1 MPLDTIRSLGAKM
14 FLNKQFAYLGEVV
27 DVEIDPRLD
36 SAVLLVALKG
46 EAERVRLEVSYRV
59 DPESLVLEHFRCER
73 EWIEVTLNR
82 FFAGKRFDIGDGLV
96 QTLVKHLL

>member
-14 FLNKQFAYLGEVV
+14 FLNKYFDYLGEVV

-36 SAVLLVALKG
+36 SASLLIALKG
-46 EAERVRLEVSYRV
+46 ETARVRLDVRYRV
-59 DPESLVLEHFRCER
+59 DHEHLVLESFRCER
-73 EWIEVTLNR
+73 EWIENTLNR